1 MARQQLQSEQLQSD
15 GTNMP
20 SPLHLVPPEFATIG
34 QKSFEGLANAQSELL
49 EKIQKA
55 NQDWFERMRLEAT
68 EASKFASRLT
78 TARSLPEITAACQE
92 WASRRMEIAADYG
105 KRLLD
110 NSQQFVETGARLF
123 SNGYLSKSRQDSTGR
138 GEG

>member
-1 MARQQLQSEQLQSD
+1 MARQELQSD
-15 GTNMP
+15 GTKMP
-20 SPLHLVPPEFATIG
+20 SPLHLVPPEFAAIG

-49 EKIQKA
+49 GKIQKA
-55 NQDWFERMRLEAT
+55 NQDWFERMQLEAS
-68 EASKFASRLT
+68 EASKLASRLT
-78 TARSLPEITAACQE
+78 TARSLPETTAACQE
-92 WASRRMEIAADYG
+92 WASRRIEIAAEYS

-110 NSQQFVETGARLF
+110 NGQQFVETGARLF